1 MPTPGWPSHA
11 SQDGAL
17 GTASASAPRPEPP
30 TPATSVTSVPD
41 PPPSHPGPLPA
52 VPLRAPLVP
61 GVPWASPGSPAVP
74 LTPAHCYPL
83 SPSAHPAN
91 LSSSRSPC
99 GRLRGSFSP
108 STAAGERHRRPPTPL
123 CPHVTPALVKVKE
136 NPRAYTCNK
145 LWCCHGSERHGRAPA
160 MACPAL
166 SFTCPELPHAR
177 APPPIP
183 IPIPPTP
190 PPASWKRA

>member
-74 LTPAHCYPL
+74 LTPAHCYRFPLLRIPQISAPAGAPAGGSAAL
-83 SPSAHPAN
+83 SPPAPRPVSVTDV
-91 LSSSRSPC
+91 LQLHCARTSP
-99 GRLRGSFSP
+99 
-108 STAAGERHRRPPTPL
+108 RPWL
-123 CPHVTPALVKVKE
+123 K
-136 NPRAYTCNK
+136 
-145 LWCCHGSERHGRAPA
+145 
-160 MACPAL
+160 
-166 SFTCPELPHAR
+166 
-177 APPPIP
+177 
-183 IPIPPTP
+183 
-190 PPASWKRA
+190 